1 MQSFSKD
8 SPSLSVSWRHGQSM
22 FRKAANDF
30 FYFLLCYISTKPTMT
45 PKPISCFPFPG
56 RTSLDDWARSC
67 MVSAVSLWPKSD
79 VAETT
84 ASWAQSADP
93 TAHLWWKKRRF
104 LVIIFF
110 HQKQFSAG
118 FVSQNDPRLCPIKNR
133 AGARAGNFPE
143 HSVRKARNGEQGTKI
158 LSATLNCHISSPACV
173 TAGWGLVT
181 E

>member
-118 FVSQNDPRLCPIKNR
+118 FVSQNDPRLCPIKKQSWCTSR
-133 AGARAGNFPE
+133 QLSWAQCEKSQEWGT
-143 HSVRKARNGEQGTKI
+143 GERHKKSFQQHWTV
-158 LSATLNCHISSPACV
+158 TLAPL
-173 TAGWGLVT
+173 LV
-181 E
+181 